1 MQERKNT
8 DILKIRDAVVRAREN
23 GMDISEYTLRRAI
36 HSGQLPCR
44 IVGRT
49 YLISWQNLVNWVTCA
64 DSCDNSQSGGE
75 YNECAK

>member
-49 YLISWQNLVNWVTCA
+49 YLISWQNLVNWVTCT
-64 DSCDNSQSGGE
+64 DSCDNPLNGGGC
-75 YNECAK
+75 NKSAK

>member
-49 YLISWQNLVNWVTCA
+49 YLISWQNLVNWATCA
-64 DSCDNSQSGGE
+64 DSCDNPLREDACGG
-75 YNECAK
+75 YAK

>member
-1 MQERKNT
+1 MLERKNT
-8 DILKIRDAVVRAREN
+8 DVLKIRDAVVRAREN

-49 YLISWQNLVNWVTCA
+49 YLISWQNLVNWVTCT
-64 DSCDNSQSGGE
+64 DSCDNFLKVGG
-75 YNECAK
+75 NETAK

>member
-64 DSCDNSQSGGE
+64 DSCDNPLNGGE
-75 YNECAK
+75 CNECVK